1 MKWIEKHLTRLK
13 EENLYRKRVLREDLI
28 DLCSNDYLGLRT
40 HQEVISASV
49 RAVEEE
55 GLGSGASQ
63 LVSGWGKYHRELE
76 RTLSTLKGTPSC
88 LLFGSG
94 YLANIGSIPALVGE
108 GDMILSDK
116 ANHASL
122 IDACRLSR
130 AEVFV
135 FRHRDYD
142 HLRDILSRERH
153 RFRRALIITDSV
165 FSMEG
170 DIADIPSLL
179 SLSREFE
186 TMLYIDDAHG
196 TGTLGSGRGVME
208 YFGLEW
214 EENVIIMGTLS
225 KAIGAYGAFVCGSE
239 ELIDYLINTARSLI
253 FTTSLPPAV
262 CAGAKR
268 AVELILE
275 NPGWS
280 ERLRKRAK
288 YMKGRLEEIGL
299 SVAYH
304 GTPIIPLMVGDEER
318 AIRLSQELLARGILL
333 RAIRYPAVPRGS
345 ARLRLTA
352 SLSYREEELDK
363 FYTALEE
370 LISGK

>member
-1 MKWIEKHLTRLK
+1 MKWIGNYLTRLK
-13 EENLYRKRVLREDLI
+13 EENLYRERVLRDNLI
-28 DLCSNDYLGLRT
+28 DLCSNDYLGLKT
-40 HQEVISASV
+40 HPEVISASV
-49 RAVEEE
+49 RALEEE

-76 RTLSTLKGTPSC
+76 EVLSGLKRTPSC

-108 GDMILSDK
+108 GDMVLSDR
-116 ANHASL
+116 ANHASI

-130 AEVFV
+130 AEVFI

-142 HLRDILSRERH
+142 HLRELLIRERH
-153 RFRRALIITDSV
+153 RFRKALIITDSV

-170 DIADIPSLL
+170 DVADIPSLL
-179 SLSREFE
+179 SLAKEFE
-186 TMLYIDDAHG
+186 AMLYIDDAHG
-196 TGTLGSGRGVME
+196 TGTIGRGRGVLE
-208 YFGLEW
+208 HFGLEW
-214 EENVIIMGTLS
+214 EEGVIIMGTLS

-239 ELIDYLINTARSLI
+239 DLIDYLINTARSLI

-275 NPGWS
+275 NPEWS
-280 ERLRKRAK
+280 DRLKSRSESIKNK
-288 YMKGRLEEIGL
+288 LEEMGL
-299 SVAYH
+299 DITYH
-304 GTPIIPLMVGDEER
+304 GTPIIPIVVGDEDK
-318 AIRLSQELLARGILL
+318 AIRLSKGLLSKGILL

-345 ARLRLTA
+345 ARLRLTV
-352 SLSYREEELDK
+352 SLGYGEGELEK